1 MVKWMYVWRLNS
13 TRNVIFHQLWNFS
26 SRWSLSSVCYI
37 SLLNFKIKC
46 NSSLCHIRMTL
57 KAENIRI
64 ITMWKEKSPAKN
76 EMSLQN
82 SINQNL
88 RRISP
93 WSKRFGGKTG
103 ETGLQ
108 ERLVRTKAA
117 MCSSII
123 SVSMSL
129 EFLNAP
135 FCWISPW
142 SWDRE

>member
-1 MVKWMYVWRLNS
+1 MLYF
-13 TRNVIFHQLWNFS
+13 INFG
-26 SRWSLSSVCYI
+26 I
-37 SLLNFKIKC
+37 SLHADLCLQCATSVFWISWFHVCFLNFMIKC
-46 NSSLCHIRMTL
+46 NSPLCHIRMTF
-57 KAENIRI
+57 KAQNIHI

-82 SINQNL
+82 SINRNL